1 MADDALDTGAQ
12 ENTAGAGGAVENG
25 AAAAEQAQAAEAG
38 KQTEQAKTGSDSLL
52 DDQPEG
58 DQPGEK
64 PEDDKGEEAEGD
76 KITAESYGDFEVPE
90 GITVNEPL
98 LNEFKDTAAKLGL
111 TKDKAQ
117 ELINLQIK
125 NVQEQMAKWG
135 EVRKGWVG
143 ELKADAE
150 FGGEKFDSTV
160 KDAKLAL
167 RQFDPDGSFLK
178 ALQSSM
184 YDNNPATLK
193 FLARVQ
199 RAVGE
204 DAVHTSRD
212 QGKNSKPDLTTRL
225 WGDADM
231 GGK

>member
-12 ENTAGAGGAVENG
+12 DTTASAGEVVDNG

-64 PEDDKGEEAEGD
+64 PEDDE
-76 KITAESYGDFEVPE
+76 ITAESYGDFEVPD

-150 FGGEKFDSTV
+150 FGGEKFDATV